1 MLLEEFLQQPG
12 FIYEINGKYYF
23 LGKWI
28 CKECTELDA
37 TDSVSM
43 YQMCRNQQE
52 EKETFFTW
60 QFFGRNHSTGC
71 SRELRSGGYQCSSGY
86 RRYGSN
92 RAVGAAW
99 CSKLSCNWN
108 LSRDQTEKEKIRRM
122 GCCKISCFAAIHFL
136 LLNSCFLIF

>member
-12 FIYEINGKYYF
+12 FIYEIDGKYYF

-52 EKETFFTW
+52 EKETNMYF
-60 QFFGRNHSTGC
+60 QKI
-71 SRELRSGGYQCSSGY
+71 
-86 RRYGSN
+86 
-92 RAVGAAW
+92 RAYSDFALEVPYYP
-99 CSKLSCNWN
+99 
-108 LSRDQTEKEKIRRM
+108 EKIKSDM
-122 GCCKISCFAAIHFL
+122 QAILETLSDENTAALSEQLAGFKKDL
-136 LLNSCFLIF
+136 AKYCE

>member
-12 FIYEINGKYYF
+12 FIYEIDGKYYF

-52 EKETFFTW
+52 EKKQT
-60 QFFGRNHSTGC
+60 C
-71 SRELRSGGYQCSSGY
+71 ISRKSAHIATSLWKFHIIQKKLNLTCRLFLKLFLMKTLPLFLNSSPD
-86 RRYGSN
+86 
-92 RAVGAAW
+92 
-99 CSKLSCNWN
+99 
-108 LSRDQTEKEKIRRM
+108 SRKI
-122 GCCKISCFAAIHFL
+122 
-136 LLNSCFLIF
+136 LLNIVNNM

>member
-23 LGKWI
+23 LGKWN

-52 EKETFFTW
+52 EKETNMYF
-60 QFFGRNHSTGC
+60 QKI
-71 SRELRSGGYQCSSGY
+71 
-86 RRYGSN
+86 
-92 RAVGAAW
+92 RAYSDFALEVPY
-99 CSKLSCNWN
+99 NP
-108 LSRDQTEKEKIRRM
+108 EKIKSDM
-122 GCCKISCFAAIHFL
+122 QAILETLSDENTAALSEQLAGFKKDL
-136 LLNSCFLIF
+136 AKYCE

>member
-52 EKETFFTW
+52 EKETNMYF
-60 QFFGRNHSTGC
+60 Q
-71 SRELRSGGYQCSSGY
+71 
-86 RRYGSN
+86 
-92 RAVGAAW
+92 
-99 CSKLSCNWN
+99 
-108 LSRDQTEKEKIRRM
+108 KIR
-122 GCCKISCFAAIHFL
+122 A
-136 LLNSCFLIF
+136 

>member
-28 CKECTELDA
+28 CKECTVLDA

-52 EKETFFTW
+52 EKETNMYF
-60 QFFGRNHSTGC
+60 QKI
-71 SRELRSGGYQCSSGY
+71 
-86 RRYGSN
+86 
-92 RAVGAAW
+92 RAYSDFALEVPY
-99 CSKLSCNWN
+99 NP
-108 LSRDQTEKEKIRRM
+108 EKIKSDM
-122 GCCKISCFAAIHFL
+122 QAILETLSDENTVALSEQLAGFKKDL
-136 LLNSCFLIF
+136 AKYCE